1 MKVSNFLIITIF
13 FSFSINAAF
22 TEPEM
27 SQLNDINEKYIK
39 EAEIAKKKL
48 NASIKESISNLPKE
62 RSNILRLHKLLE
74 EATKEKC
81 RLMILESLNTDAEIA
96 SKYECLANE
105 YNSESKFFRSI
116 Y

>member
-1 MKVSNFLIITIF
+1 MKVSNFLILTMF
-13 FSFSINAAF
+13 FSFAINAAF

-27 SQLNDINEKYIK
+27 TQLNDINEKYIK
-39 EAEIAKKKL
+39 DADIAKKKL
-48 NASIKESISNLPKE
+48 NESIKESISNLPKE
-62 RSNILRLHKLLE
+62 KSNILRLHKLIE
-74 EATKEKC
+74 ETTKEKC

-105 YNSESKFFRSI
+105 YNSEARFFRSI